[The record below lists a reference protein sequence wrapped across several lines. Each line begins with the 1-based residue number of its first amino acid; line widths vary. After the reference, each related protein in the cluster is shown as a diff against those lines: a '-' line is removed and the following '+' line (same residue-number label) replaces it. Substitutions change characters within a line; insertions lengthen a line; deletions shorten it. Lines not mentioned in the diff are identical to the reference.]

1 MKAPPNHI
9 KTVLDG
15 LQLFSWIFSPDRAAL
30 KSHLEEAN
38 GQIQFYGNKVLGLNK
53 DKDSEWFLAYRDL
66 AQKFVDF
73 VIANG
78 ETILNWTGSEDA
90 AGVEAFLNQAHS
102 AAPAQA
108 APAKVEEKKEEVKAV
123 AKAAPKVKAPVRE
136 FRNKIWSVE
145 NFGAEEVVFNEDEL
159 EKNHRFSII
168 NC

>member
-1 MKAPPNHI
+1 MDTVQKKDMKAPPNHI

-15 LQLFSWIFSPDRAAL
+15 LQLFFWIFSPDYAAL

-73 VIANG
+73 FIANG

-90 AGVEAFLNQAHS
+90 AGV
-102 AAPAQA
+102 
-108 APAKVEEKKEEVKAV
+108 
-123 AKAAPKVKAPVRE
+123 
-136 FRNKIWSVE
+136 
-145 NFGAEEVVFNEDEL
+145 
-159 EKNHRFSII
+159 
-168 NC
+168 